1 MVNIRE
7 TMAAEKITEAVDTL
21 VQPGMSN
28 NFIKKLENISAL
40 PQVFT
45 QVIKMTELTL
55 NAAAASI
62 LLFRDND
69 QELYFEGASGP
80 VGRTLR
86 QVKLNTQYGIAGQ
99 VARTGKP
106 LIVND
111 VTRSKNFH
119 KMIDDTTGFATQS
132 LVCAPLSVNK
142 KILGVIEVLNKRDG
156 TSFNER
162 DLEAVVSV
170 ANTAAMA
177 IENTRLYQSTME
189 AYRNTILA
197 AGLAIDS
204 KGPYQ
209 KGHSQR
215 VMEYALKAGAVL
227 SFSPEEIET
236 LEFAGLLHDLGK
248 IMIDTPILNKT
259 DELTPKEWEIVRAH
273 PVKGA
278 EMMSGVPL
286 LANARILVMYHHERY
301 DGRGYPEGLKG
312 EAIPIGAR
320 IISVANEF
328 DAMTIESSFRNAMSI
343 EDAVKEL
350 RENSGTQFCPVAVKA
365 LITGLRLNTGKSN
378 ETAL

>member
-1 MVNIRE
+1 MVNLTE
-7 TMAAEKITEAVDTL
+7 KTAEERKAELKDTL
-21 VQPGMSN
+21 VDPYSSKD
-28 NFIKKLENISAL
+28 ITKKLESVVSL
-40 PQVFT
+40 SQVFT

-62 LLFRDND
+62 LLFHDND
-69 QELYFEGASGP
+69 QELYFESASGP

-86 QVKLNTQYGIAGQ
+86 QIKLNTQYGIAGQ

-111 VTRSKNFH
+111 VARSKNFH
-119 KMIDDTTGFATQS
+119 KLIDDTTGFATQS

-156 TSFNER
+156 TAFDER
-162 DLEAVVSV
+162 DLEAVISV

-177 IENTRLYQSTME
+177 IENTRLYQNIVE
-189 AYRNTILA
+189 AYRDTIS
-197 AGLAIDS
+197 GVGSAIDS
-204 KGPYQ
+204 KGPYL

-215 VMEYALKAGAVL
+215 VMEYAVKAGAVL

-248 IMIDTPILNKT
+248 IMIDTPLLNKT
-259 DELTPKEWEIVRAH
+259 DELTPKEWEIMRAH

-278 EMMSGVPL
+278 EMMDGVPI
-286 LANARILVMYHHERY
+286 LAKARIPVMYHHERY

-312 EAIPIGAR
+312 EDIPISAR
-320 IISVANEF
+320 IITVANEF
-328 DAMTIESSFRNAMSI
+328 DAMTIESSFRNAMPI

-365 LITGLRLNTGKSN
+365 LISGLRLSTVNK
-378 ETAL
+378 